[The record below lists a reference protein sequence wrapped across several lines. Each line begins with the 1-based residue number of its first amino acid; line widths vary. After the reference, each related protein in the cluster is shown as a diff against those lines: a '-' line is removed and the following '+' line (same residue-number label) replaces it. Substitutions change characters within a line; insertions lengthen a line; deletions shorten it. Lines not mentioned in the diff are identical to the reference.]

1 MSSKPKTKTYIV
13 LHFSGSTPNGNHT
26 NIATG
31 RYRVGA
37 RNEKE
42 AEELTRTK
50 VGKFARCRVY
60 YQDKYNDMKHGQVE
74 NDIDWV
80 KKKDI
85 QNLVGPIE

>member
-1 MSSKPKTKTYIV
+1 MGSKPKTKTYIV

-42 AEELTRTK
+42 AEEFLRKK
-50 VGKFARCRVY
+50 VGKHTRCRVY
-60 YQDKYNDMKHGQVE
+60 YQDDINDMAYAQVVD
-74 NDIDWV
+74 DIES
-80 KKKDI
+80 KK
-85 QNLVGPIE
+85 